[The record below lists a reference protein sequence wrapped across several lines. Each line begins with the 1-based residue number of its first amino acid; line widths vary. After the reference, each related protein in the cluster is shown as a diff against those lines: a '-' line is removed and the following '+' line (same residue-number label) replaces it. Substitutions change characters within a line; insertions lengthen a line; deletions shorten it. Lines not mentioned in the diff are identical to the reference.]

1 MIESRGVCKRFGNTA
16 ALAEVTA
23 HIPKGSIYGLVGP
36 NGSGKTT
43 LLKTIAGIYRPDA
56 GEVLAAGQP
65 VWETPAVKGKI
76 FFLPDDLWFLPGS
89 TLEEMAALYQGVY
102 PSFDREEYRQLLGI
116 FPLEE
121 KQRLSRFSK
130 GMRRQ
135 AGLILALSCRTPC
148 LLLDEAFDGLDP
160 MVRQK
165 ARKLLIREVEGR
177 GLTVAIAS
185 HNLRELEDLCD
196 RVGLL
201 YQGSLVL
208 ERELDDLRESF
219 SKVQGAFPEPVDWDK
234 TGLAILRREE
244 RGNLTN
250 LLVQG
255 RPEDTLK
262 QLEGLRPLFVEA
274 LPLTLEEAFI
284 GEMEALGYDY
294 GNELSE

>member
-1 MIESRGVCKRFGNTA
+1 MIESRGVCKRFGSMA

-23 HIPKGSIYGLVGP
+23 HIPKGAIYGLVGP

-56 GEVLAAGQP
+56 GEALAAGQP
-65 VWETPAVKGKI
+65 VWEAPAVKGKI
-76 FFLPDDLWFLPGS
+76 FFLPDNLWFLPGS

-102 PSFDREEYRQLLGI
+102 PGFDREEYRQLLGV

-165 ARKLLIREVEGR
+165 ARKLLIREVESR

-219 SKVQGAFPEPVDWDK
+219 SKVQGAFPEPVDWDN

-244 RGNLTN
+244 RGNLTS
-250 LLVQG
+250 LLVRG
-255 RPEDTLK
+255 RPEEIVK

-274 LPLTLEEAFI
+274 LPLTLEEAFV

-294 GNELSE
+294 GDELSE